1 MASRRRGGAVPK
13 DPRPV
18 EERRDGP
25 TFADTKAKQDD
36 FEELLRE
43 EEREGP
49 DDEAF
54 EDAAERQRKGAKPAD
69 PDRSGSMP

>member
-1 MASRRRGGAVPK
+1 MPK

-25 TFADTKAKQDD
+25 TFAETEAKQGE

-54 EDAAERQRKGAKPAD
+54 EDAVKRERKGDKPDDA
-69 PDRSGSMP
+69 